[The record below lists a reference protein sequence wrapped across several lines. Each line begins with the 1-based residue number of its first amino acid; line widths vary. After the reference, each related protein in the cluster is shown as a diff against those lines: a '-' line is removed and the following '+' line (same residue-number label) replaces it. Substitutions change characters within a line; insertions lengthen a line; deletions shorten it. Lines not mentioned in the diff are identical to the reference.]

1 MRRGGHARATSEER
15 RGRAARSAPAWVVSA
30 IAASKTSPTLRAP
43 PRPAPPRPAP
53 PRPAPPRALN
63 SDPLFLYFQ
72 FRCAKPELKD
82 RQLASLID
90 LTKEEFVEGMKRVG
104 VETVAG
110 LKAKMPK
117 VREEVDAKDFKA
129 FHRFVFE
136 VNAAGPPAMRT
147 LEAEAVARFARTCL
161 HRSRFSLLDELLAFL
176 EATPKRAVTKD
187 AWIQLLPFGESF
199 KNKDLSAYDDNAA
212 WPVSDL

>member
-1 MRRGGHARATSEER
+1 
-15 RGRAARSAPAWVVSA
+15 
-30 IAASKTSPTLRAP
+30 
-43 PRPAPPRPAP
+43 
-53 PRPAPPRALN
+53 
-63 SDPLFLYFQ
+63 
-72 FRCAKPELKD
+72 LKD

-90 LTKEEFVEGMKRVG
+90 LTKEEFIEGMKRVG
-104 VETVAG
+104 VETVAD

-117 VREEVDAKDFKA
+117 VREDVDAKDFKA

-136 VNAAGPPAMRT
+136 VNAAGPPAVRT
-147 LEAEAVARFARTCL
+147 LEAETVARFARTCL

-187 AWIQLLPFGESF
+187 AWIQLLPFGDAF

-212 WPVSDL
+212 WPVSNLLTAKRACDDNPSLSCPTHPQTNHQQRLIDEFVIYCRGGASAPPEK